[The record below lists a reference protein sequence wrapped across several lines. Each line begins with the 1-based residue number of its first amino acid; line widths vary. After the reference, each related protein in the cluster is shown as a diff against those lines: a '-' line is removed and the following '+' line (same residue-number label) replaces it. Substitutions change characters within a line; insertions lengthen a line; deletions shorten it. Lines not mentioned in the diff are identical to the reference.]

1 MLITLN
7 IFHSNIKFHI
17 EIKNIQRFKFMDIL
31 VIEIPIRTHIQQYT
45 IKNLI
50 QTYTYI
56 ELFCFKLEWKQQKL
70 LRIQILTF
78 SQLINVC
85 K

>member
-17 EIKNIQRFKFMDIL
+17 ETKNIQRLKFMDIL
-31 VIEIPIRTHIQQYT
+31 VIEIPIRTHTT
-45 IKNLI
+45 IYHKNLI

-78 SQLINVC
+78 SQLIIVC